1 MEEVKVYVNDY
12 NCLFNAFDKNDIS
25 DELAVYIENRC
36 SRLKKKKMVI
46 RFISNNNI
54 SDRDKDK
61 LIDALRSHFGLNIKY
76 NLIESKRRNITNLVL
91 MLVGLLILIF
101 KNILPLLNTLFDILD
116 IFACFIIWE
125 SAYNLLFTDNESD
138 INIRRA
144 KKISNAKIEFII
156 D

>member
-1 MEEVKVYVNDY
+1 MEEIKVYISDY
-12 NCLFNAFDKNDIS
+12 DSLFNIFDKNDIS
-25 DELAVYIENRC
+25 DELATYIENRC
-36 SRLKKKKMVI
+36 SRLKNKEMVI
-46 RFISNNNI
+46 KFVSSKTI
-54 SDRDKDK
+54 SDSDKDK
-61 LIDALRSHFGLNIKY
+61 LVDSLRSHFGLEIKY

-144 KKISNAKIEFII
+144 KNISNAKIEFII

>member
-1 MEEVKVYVNDY
+1 MEEVKVYINDY
-12 NCLFNAFDKNDIS
+12 DSLFNVFDKNDIS
-25 DELAVYIENRC
+25 EELATYIENRC
-36 SRLKKKKMVI
+36 SRIKNSEMVI
-46 RFISNNNI
+46 KFISNKTI
-54 SDRDKDK
+54 SDKDKDK
-61 LIDALRSHFGLNIKY
+61 LVDALRSHFGLEIKY
-76 NLIESKRRNITNLVL
+76 NLIESKRRNLTNLVL

-101 KNILPLLNTLFDILD
+101 KNILPLVHTLFDILD

-144 KKISNAKIEFII
+144 KKISNSKIEFII

>member
-36 SRLKKKKMVI
+36 SRLKNKKMVI

-138 INIRRA
+138 INIRIA
-144 KKISNAKIEFII
+144 KKIINAKIEFII

>member
-1 MEEVKVYVNDY
+1 MEEIKVYISDY
-12 NCLFNAFDKNDIS
+12 DSLFNTFDKNDIS
-25 DELAVYIENRC
+25 DELATYLENRC
-36 SRLKKKKMVI
+36 SRLKNRKIVI
-46 RFISNNNI
+46 KFISSKTI
-54 SDRDKDK
+54 SDNDKDR
-61 LIDALRSHFGLNIKY
+61 LVDALRSHFGLEIKY

-144 KKISNAKIEFII
+144 KNISNAKIEFII